1 MDSFHIN
8 FELKPIEK
16 IIPWGENPD
25 LSMHWFGLTDGLL
38 WIRAGIE
45 TIYEYSDAARKY
57 FGDNIIYNDY
67 QLARFLEDFSGI
79 LPYVREPVPKL
90 LYDKT
95 GEFEKQ
101 TDAWKELH
109 YEDEDAVF
117 DKFYDDEFEP
127 LTRWYYNRM
136 LDSGHLVGGPWIG
149 CFRHGDRIKL
159 YWKSDYRLEN
169 GSSIWTAPNGIFEM
183 PYAGFVTAVNEF
195 YSAFSEKMDRQ
206 VELALHKDWDSIK
219 LDKERLVKENG
230 ERKSEFRQK
239 LSLLSEPCQTTDW
252 DKILK
257 IYDKC
262 ISSQTGGKNN
272 V

>member
-1 MDSFHIN
+1 MDSFRIN

-16 IIPWGENPD
+16 IIPWGENPN

-38 WIRAGIE
+38 WIRAGAQM
-45 TIYEYSDAARKY
+45 IYEYSDAAREY
-57 FGDNIIYNDY
+57 FGDNIRYNEY
-67 QLARFLEDFSGI
+67 QLSRFLEDFSGI

-117 DKFYDDEFEP
+117 EQFYDDEFEP

-136 LDSGHLVGGPWIG
+136 LDSGHLIGGPWIG

-183 PYAGFVTAVNEF
+183 PYTGFVTAVNEF

-206 VELALHKDWDSIK
+206 VELALHKDWGSIK

-230 ERKSEFRQK
+230 ERKNEFRQK
-239 LSLLSEPCQTTDW
+239 LGLLSEPCQTTDW

-257 IYDKC
+257 IYKKYFLL
-262 ISSQTGGKNN
+262 QTRK
-272 V
+272 